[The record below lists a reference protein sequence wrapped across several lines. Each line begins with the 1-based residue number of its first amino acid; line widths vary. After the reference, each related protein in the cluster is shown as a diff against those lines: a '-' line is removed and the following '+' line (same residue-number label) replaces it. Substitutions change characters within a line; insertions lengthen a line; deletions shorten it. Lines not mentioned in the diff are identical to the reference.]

1 MVNLKKYLKISYLYL
16 YNWTFDENNQEKIQ
30 RITKNVYKG
39 IYISSEEYFTTSEQ
53 ISIQR
58 SLNELHTE
66 NASLL
71 FQIKILILKKYIY
84 LVK

>member
-30 RITKNVYKG
+30 RITKNVYEDIC
-39 IYISSEEYFTTSEQ
+39 IYSEEYFTTSEQ